1 MKRLKSPFVSM
12 YWPIP
17 VRPRLSRSNAYLART
32 ASGSKSGPSMRG
44 VSTTTESS
52 MTIISWLI
60 CVKKSDI
67 RGSAGASHKVFH
79 SSKTIHRSS
88 RRRDSPCAVVARRTG
103 ASWGFEQSPQG
114 LLSRRRAV
122 QAHGSAN
129 TAAPSASPRPADV
142 GGSRGSDCLLG
153 PENLGEEV
161 GNLGH
166 GLTRMWQL
174 PAIHGEEAMDAPIKA
189 AHPGVHAFGPQ
200 ALRICQ
206 SVFAEQIAFGSEH
219 KRGREP
225 VDTGRVQRREPGI
238 GALAAIGDVLV
249 VEPRNLLAR
258 EERRLE
264 AAHGGRVDVSVRARI
279 DEDLGGQCG

>member
-1 MKRLKSPFVSM
+1 MYDSTSQAQPGYRFQYQVPPKSPALSM
-12 YWPIP
+12 ILKLSMPA
-17 VRPRLSRSNAYLART
+17 SRSLPAQSRPPNPPPMTSTSSSSTMGSRVK
-32 ASGSKSGPSMRG
+32 SGSKSGPSMRG

-174 PAIHGEEAMDAPIKA
+174 PAIHGEEA
-189 AHPGVHAFGPQ
+189 
-200 ALRICQ
+200 
-206 SVFAEQIAFGSEH
+206 
-219 KRGREP
+219 
-225 VDTGRVQRREPGI
+225 
-238 GALAAIGDVLV
+238 
-249 VEPRNLLAR
+249 
-258 EERRLE
+258 
-264 AAHGGRVDVSVRARI
+264 
-279 DEDLGGQCG
+279 